1 MSSLTGKHGEEEDY
15 LSKNN
20 KIDKLVVM
28 IKKIVLLLTMMALAI
43 GAEAKGVTSQT
54 AADMAKELV
63 AERVERFAAKV
74 QSVTPME
81 YKGKIAYYVVQFAPE
96 GWALISADDTSTP
109 LLGYNTFGKFQTEDL
124 PYNLKCQMDIYC
136 EQIIDNA
143 KKYTKQHVDWK
154 SYSTPAHRAPN
165 RAAKIAPL
173 IKVNWNQTGSY
184 MKYCPKTSKGQ
195 AVVGC
200 VAVGMA
206 QAMSVAEWPP
216 RPNGDYGYD
225 HEEFGWIH
233 INYDEEPA
241 YNWADIISGE
251 NSKDG
256 AARLLWHCGVAV
268 RMDYGY
274 NGSGTQTSYI
284 PSALKKYFS
293 YPNSVAYYSRDKFSN
308 EDWHELILNEIQNG
322 RAVAYSGHDPKKGY
336 GHCFN
341 LDGYDG
347 QWFNVNWGWGGT
359 NNGYFSL
366 DGLHDATMD
375 MDYTSGQGVVI
386 GIRPPSEYP
395 MNILLSST
403 SVTTGAPAG
412 TIVADIIV
420 ESEANNPTYTFTLKG
435 PVNPITHKASTP
447 PFEVKNMKLVTTQ
460 QMDDKE
466 GKKTFTMTVKNN
478 ENGHELSRNFTINV
492 VGTAGIITT
501 TATNVGETS
510 IYALDGHQLQTYQK
524 GLNVIRQQTA
534 NGKVIVH
541 KVIIK

>member
-1 MSSLTGKHGEEEDY
+1 MT
-15 LSKNN
+15 
-20 KIDKLVVM
+20 
-28 IKKIVLLLTMMALAI
+28 KKIVLFLALTITLTI

-54 AADMAKELV
+54 AAAMAKQLI
-63 AERVERFAAKV
+63 AERVDNFAAKV
-74 QSVTPME
+74 QSVTPMN
-81 YKGKIAYYVVQFAPE
+81 YKGKTTYYVVQFAPE

-109 LLGYNTFGKFQTEDL
+109 LLGYNTIGLFQIEDM
-124 PYNLKCQMDIYC
+124 PVNLQAQMDIYC

-143 KKYTKQHVDWK
+143 KKYSVQHADWK
-154 SYSTPAHRAPN
+154 PESTRAYRAPK
-165 RAAKIAPL
+165 RATKIAPL
-173 IKVNWNQTGSY
+173 IQVRWNQSGSFK
-184 MKYCPKTSKGQ
+184 KYCPKTSKGQ

-206 QAMSVAEWPP
+206 QAMSVAQWPP
-216 RPNGDYGYD
+216 RPVGDYGYD
-225 HEEFGWIH
+225 HEEFGWLH
-233 INYDEEPA
+233 INYDEEPV
-241 YNWADIISGE
+241 YNWADIISGA
-251 NSKDG
+251 NSYDG

-386 GIRPPSEYP
+386 GIRPPSEHP
-395 MNILLSST
+395 SNIILSNT
-403 SVTTGAPAG
+403 SVSLDAPIG
-412 TIVADIIV
+412 TIVATVIV
-420 ESEANNPTYTFTLKG
+420 ESEATDPTYTFTIRG
-435 PVNPITHKASTP
+435 EYSPRTHKYRTA
-447 PFEVKNMKLVTTQ
+447 PFKIEDGMLITTEV
-460 QMDDKE
+460 MDPEAGDRTIE
-466 GKKTFTMTVKNN
+466 ITAKNN
-478 ENGHELSRNFTINV
+478 ENGYEITRSFTIK
-492 VGTAGIITT
+492 VGASSGVNNILSDCKKVEYYTIDGVRLQSLHKGVNIVRQTT
-501 TATNVGETS
+501 S
-510 IYALDGHQLQTYQK
+510 DGTTQIK
-524 GLNVIRQQTA
+524 
-534 NGKVIVH
+534 